1 GVLGEAQTATI
12 LQRNDERST
21 EHRFTCGKEPN
32 PLSPP
37 KRADL
42 VEVRKGHRPHSPRR
56 CSGTGGSR
64 SDSGSKANGQ
74 RDPEVVGSVEPGTLL
89 DPAPQRD
96 RPQVRLS
103 VFATDGCV
111 RETLARKQTPR
122 GRASWLTRGQA
133 DVYPFF
139 CQILSE
145 GRGLTCILSA
155 IACYQQLTF
164 YRKMR
169 LLNNYQMPVRPI
181 MAEWTLEVC
190 GSGVAGNTRPI
201 EG

>member
-1 GVLGEAQTATI
+1 MANEIKKSSDLWNLEHYLT
-12 LQRNDERST
+12 QRR
-21 EHRFTCGKEPN
+21 KEI
-32 PLSPP
+32 
-37 KRADL
+37 D
-42 VEVRKGHRPHSPRR
+42 RKYDYRYSQLTR
-56 CSGTGGSR
+56 
-64 SDSGSKANGQ
+64 
-74 RDPEVVGSVEPGTLL
+74 
-89 DPAPQRD
+89 
-96 RPQVRLS
+96 
-103 VFATDGCV
+103 CV

-122 GRASWLTRGQA
+122 GRAAWLTREQA

-139 CQILSE
+139 RQILSE

-155 IACYQQLTF
+155 IAYYQQLTF

-169 LLNNYQMPVRPI
+169 LLNNYQMPVRLI